1 MASEATSFFDDARL
15 FDEAQQRAARWLAA
29 WDGQGIHR
37 TATTGDE
44 AGTDWLAHEAAAL
57 GARAAVPTAVQV
69 AIEEFALDRLD
80 PIAAFLEVR
89 GARIDAVPVFDA
101 PASDGAGV
109 TGRLGFAGG
118 NAEILVAELSPGA
131 VYSGE
136 LERLRRSG
144 RHRGFVIL
152 CAGERPGMGL
162 CNAEHFREPYGAPAL
177 HVATAARATVLAAAG
192 EGAPA
197 RLVAYTRRTRARG
210 HNVVVNL
217 AAANRAAPPL
227 VVMTPRS
234 GWWQSTAERGGG
246 LVAWLETLRALIA
259 APPAGPVTF
268 TANTGHE
275 LGHLGLDDFVAR
287 RRSYDR
293 PVREGGAIWVH
304 YGANLGAAGG
314 TLSVV
319 SPDDDLRDLACGEL
333 AHAGQPH
340 AIAPKSLVPSGET
353 RDIHRAGGRY
363 LTLVGTNPLFHLPR
377 DRWPDAVDLAAATRI
392 AGAAARIVVALTR
405 G

>member
-1 MASEATSFFDDARL
+1 MLRAMGSDATLF
-15 FDEAQQRAARWLAA
+15 FDEAEQRAARWLAE

-37 TATTGDE
+37 TATAGDE
-44 AGTDWLAHEAAAL
+44 TGADWLAREAAAL
-57 GARAAVPTAVQV
+57 AAPTAIP

-80 PIAAFLEVR
+80 PVATFLEVR
-89 GARIDAVPVFDA
+89 GARIDAVAVFDA
-101 PASDGAGV
+101 PATDREGV
-109 TGRLGFAGG
+109 TGRLGFAG

-136 LERLRRSG
+136 LDRLRRSG
-144 RHRGFVIL
+144 GHRGLVIL

-162 CNAEHFREPYGAPAL
+162 CNAEHFRTPHGAPAV
-177 HVATAARATVLAAAG
+177 HVASEARATVLAAAG
-192 EGAPA
+192 QGAPA
-197 RLVAYTRRTRARG
+197 RLVAYSRRTRARG
-210 HNVVVNL
+210 RNVVVSL
-217 AAANRAAPPL
+217 AGTGRAAPPL

-234 GWWQSTAERGGG
+234 SWWQSTAERGGG

-259 APPAGPVTF
+259 APPAGPVVF

-287 RRSYDR
+287 RPGYDR
-293 PVREGGAIWVH
+293 PVREGGATWVH

-319 SPDDDLRDLACGEL
+319 SPDDDLRDLASGEL
-333 AHAGQPH
+333 ARASQAHTV
-340 AIAPKSLVPSGET
+340 APKSRVPSGET

-363 LTLVGTNPLFHLPR
+363 LTLVGTNKLFHLPR

-392 AGAAARIVVALTR
+392 AGAAARIVLALTR